1 MLLATR
7 PALLLILLLLLLHL
21 LSPLPLFLLL
31 PFQKDFVRNQLALL
45 LFAGEELSAFC
56 VDLLLNC
63 DVVLGGV
70 LWEEFFQDEAG
81 RQAVPVMAG
90 GAVLA
95 LPVPVVFAFLEGV
108 QEVFAD
114 YLSGFLFHV
123 GFLFLFDDLHEF
135 LFVPL
140 LHLFV

>member
-1 MLLATR
+1 
-7 PALLLILLLLLLHL
+7 
-21 LSPLPLFLLL
+21 
-31 PFQKDFVRNQLALL
+31 
-45 LFAGEELSAFC
+45 
-56 VDLLLNC
+56 
-63 DVVLGGV
+63 
-70 LWEEFFQDEAG
+70 
-81 RQAVPVMAG
+81 VPVMAG

-123 GFLFLFDDLHEF
+123 GFLFLFDHLHEL